1 MLSTTIGTGGRGTG
15 NCNAGHSRRIW
26 QYRGAFVDEPLKNLM
41 QELGN
46 AINDSLSES
55 DRIAEAIGEIKR
67 AGYDVFL
74 VLEATIGFNRRDENA
89 DEYEDEQVE
98 SAESAEEPKR
108 TYEATKRVKFTS
120 QDHRFLR
127 ALKIAVDDESR

>member
-1 MLSTTIGTGGRGTG
+1 
-15 NCNAGHSRRIW
+15 
-26 QYRGAFVDEPLKNLM
+26 M

-74 VLEATIGFNRRDENA
+74 VLEATIGFNRRDDNA
-89 DEYEDEQVE
+89 DDEDEE
-98 SAESAEEPKR
+98 IEALDEEPKR
-108 TYEATKRVKFTS
+108 TFEATGKIKFTS

-127 ALKIAVDDESR
+127 ALKIAVDDER

>member
-1 MLSTTIGTGGRGTG
+1 
-15 NCNAGHSRRIW
+15 
-26 QYRGAFVDEPLKNLM
+26 M

-74 VLEATIGFNRRDENA
+74 VLEATIGFNRREEEEEGESEA
-89 DEYEDEQVE
+89 DLSE
-98 SAESAEEPKR
+98 SSEESRPTFETTGKI
-108 TYEATKRVKFTS
+108 KLTS

-127 ALKIAVDDESR
+127 ALKIAVDDENR

>member
-1 MLSTTIGTGGRGTG
+1 M
-15 NCNAGHSRRIW
+15 
-26 QYRGAFVDEPLKNLM
+26 DEPLKRLM

-74 VLEATIGFNRRDENA
+74 VLEATIGFNRREAGAEDDDE
-89 DEYEDEQVE
+89 EVE
-98 SAESAEEPKR
+98 ATEEEPKR
-108 TYEATKRVKFTS
+108 TFEATGKIKFTS

-127 ALKIAVDDESR
+127 ALKIAVDDER

>member
-1 MLSTTIGTGGRGTG
+1 
-15 NCNAGHSRRIW
+15 
-26 QYRGAFVDEPLKNLM
+26 M

-74 VLEATIGFNRRDENA
+74 VLEATIGFNRRD
-89 DEYEDEQVE
+89 DEEGEE
-98 SAESAEEPKR
+98 EAESAEEIEEPKR
-108 TYEATKRVKFTS
+108 GFETTGKIKFTS

-127 ALKIAVDDESR
+127 ALKIAVDEENR

>member
-1 MLSTTIGTGGRGTG
+1 
-15 NCNAGHSRRIW
+15 
-26 QYRGAFVDEPLKNLM
+26 VEEPLKHLM

-74 VLEATIGFNRRDENA
+74 VLEATIGFNRRDENS
-89 DEYEDEQVE
+89 EEEGEEEQLEV
-98 SAESAEEPKR
+98 AEEPKR
-108 TYEATKRVKFTS
+108 TFEATGKIKFTS

-127 ALKIAVDDESR
+127 ALKIAVDDDNH

>member
-1 MLSTTIGTGGRGTG
+1 
-15 NCNAGHSRRIW
+15 
-26 QYRGAFVDEPLKNLM
+26 VEEPLKHLM

-55 DRIAEAIGEIKR
+55 DRIAEAIGEIKK

-74 VLEATIGFNRRDENA
+74 VLEATIGFNRREEGAEN
-89 DEYEDEQVE
+89 EEEELEV
-98 SAESAEEPKR
+98 SEEPKR
-108 TYEATKRVKFTS
+108 NFEATGKIKFTS

-127 ALKIAVDDESR
+127 ALKIAVDDENR

>member
-1 MLSTTIGTGGRGTG
+1 
-15 NCNAGHSRRIW
+15 
-26 QYRGAFVDEPLKNLM
+26 VDEPLKHLM

-67 AGYDVFL
+67 PDTTSFWSWKPPSVSTA
-74 VLEATIGFNRRDENA
+74 ATNPA
-89 DEYEDEQVE
+89 DEDADVE
-98 SAESAEEPKR
+98 VSDGDEEPKR
-108 TYEATKRVKFTS
+108 NFEATGKIKFTS

>member
-1 MLSTTIGTGGRGTG
+1 M
-15 NCNAGHSRRIW
+15 
-26 QYRGAFVDEPLKNLM
+26 DEPLKNLM

-74 VLEATIGFNRRDENA
+74 VLEATIGFNKREGG
-89 DEYEDEQVE
+89 EDED
-98 SAESAEEPKR
+98 EEPAAEPERKLSFE
-108 TYEATKRVKFTS
+108 TGKIKFTS
-120 QDHRFLR
+120 QDHRFLK
-127 ALKIAVDDESR
+127 ALKIAVDEETR

>member
-1 MLSTTIGTGGRGTG
+1 M
-15 NCNAGHSRRIW
+15 
-26 QYRGAFVDEPLKNLM
+26 DEPLKNLM

-74 VLEATIGFNRRDENA
+74 VLEATIGFNKRDDDGE
-89 DEYEDEQVE
+89 EVSEDEPAAEPERKRGFE
-98 SAESAEEPKR
+98 SAGKI
-108 TYEATKRVKFTS
+108 KFTT
-120 QDHRFLR
+120 QDHRFLK

>member
-1 MLSTTIGTGGRGTG
+1 
-15 NCNAGHSRRIW
+15 
-26 QYRGAFVDEPLKNLM
+26 M

-55 DRIAEAIGEIKR
+55 DRIAEAIGEIKK

-74 VLEATIGFNRRDENA
+74 VLEATIGFNRRDENGEGEEEELEA
-89 DEYEDEQVE
+89 N
-98 SAESAEEPKR
+98 EEPKR
-108 TYEATKRVKFTS
+108 NFETAGKVKFTT

-127 ALKIAVDDESR
+127 ALKIAVDDEIR

>member
-1 MLSTTIGTGGRGTG
+1 M
-15 NCNAGHSRRIW
+15 
-26 QYRGAFVDEPLKNLM
+26 DEPLKHLM

-74 VLEATIGFNRRDENA
+74 VLEATIGFNRRDESG
-89 DEYEDEQVE
+89 EEEDET
-98 SAESAEEPKR
+98 AEVQEDQPKR
-108 TYEATKRVKFTS
+108 GFETTGKLKFTS

-127 ALKIAVDDESR
+127 ALKIAVDDDK

>member
-1 MLSTTIGTGGRGTG
+1 
-15 NCNAGHSRRIW
+15 
-26 QYRGAFVDEPLKNLM
+26 VDEPLKHLM

-74 VLEATIGFNRRDENA
+74 VLEATIGFNRRDE
-89 DEYEDEQVE
+89 DEEGEEETEAVEPTEQ
-98 SAESAEEPKR
+98 PKR
-108 TYEATKRVKFTS
+108 TFEAAGKIKFTS

>member
-1 MLSTTIGTGGRGTG
+1 
-15 NCNAGHSRRIW
+15 
-26 QYRGAFVDEPLKNLM
+26 M

-74 VLEATIGFNRRDENA
+74 VLEATIGFNRREENS
-89 DEYEDEQVE
+89 ERTRKRKLEVT
-98 SAESAEEPKR
+98 EEPK
-108 TYEATKRVKFTS
+108 TQHFEATGKIKFTS

-127 ALKIAVDDESR
+127 ALKIAVDDENR